1 MRIQHEG
8 LTSVVELLDI
18 KYRLFS
24 GLRISPGK
32 SYSLD
37 EGIFTFFVIK
47 ITERKE
53 IGLRATGLLKK
64 KKKISFVFVGGFLSR
79 LVFLPFGRF

>member
-8 LTSVVELLDI
+8 LTYVVELLDI
-18 KYRLFS
+18 KCRLFF

-32 SYSLD
+32 FYSLD

-64 KKKISFVFVGGFLSR
+64 KLEFSLEVFFRGWSSYLSAGFDI
-79 LVFLPFGRF
+79 